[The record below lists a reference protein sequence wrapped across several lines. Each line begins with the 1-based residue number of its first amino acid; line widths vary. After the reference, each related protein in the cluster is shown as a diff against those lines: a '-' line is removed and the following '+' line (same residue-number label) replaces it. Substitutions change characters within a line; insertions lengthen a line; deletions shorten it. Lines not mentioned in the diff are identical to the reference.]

1 MTLNLPEVARAVG
14 APGQPPPLA
23 VAGWSVDTRTQN
35 PGDVYFALRGPHHDG
50 HNFIAAAIEKGAAA
64 VVVESV
70 RASLGC
76 TRRSL
81 MPPELVVRDTERALQ
96 DLAAWARKKW
106 GGRVIGVTGSAGKT
120 TTKDAIAHL
129 LETAF

>member
-1 MTLNLPEVARAVG
+1 MTLDLQQVARAMRAAG
-14 APGQPPPLA
+14 APRP
-23 VAGWSVDTRTQN
+23 VKVTGWSVDTRTQN
-35 PGDVYFALRGPHHDG
+35 PGDLYFALRGPHHDG

-96 DLAAWARKKW
+96 DLAAWARKK
-106 GGRVIGVTGSAGKT
+106 
-120 TTKDAIAHL
+120 
-129 LETAF
+129 